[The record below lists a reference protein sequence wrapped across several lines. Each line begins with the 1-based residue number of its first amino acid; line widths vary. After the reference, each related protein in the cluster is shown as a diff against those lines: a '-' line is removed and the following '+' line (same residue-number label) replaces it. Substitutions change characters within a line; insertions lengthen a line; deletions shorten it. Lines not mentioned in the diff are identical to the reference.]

1 MDAAD
6 WVESVRP
13 REDRAGF
20 HLGDGSKV
28 AVVGGGPAGSFFS
41 YFLLE
46 MADRVDLDVHVDIY
60 EPRDFSRPA
69 PMGCNMCGGIISESL
84 VQNLATEGINLPPK
98 VVQRSIDSYVLHMD
112 VGSVR
117 IDTPVHEKR
126 IGAVTRSPGPRDIKE
141 MKWNS
146 FDHQLQKLAEEKGA
160 CVIRGQVDQVGWEN
174 GRPQL
179 KTRDRLLQEY
189 DLVAVAVG
197 VNSGALKLFEGLGL
211 GYERPATTKT
221 FIREYYLGEEVIGQ
235 TLGSSMHVFLLNIPR
250 LEFAAIIPKGDYV
263 TMCLLGEEINSA
275 LVNAFAQAPEVKG
288 CMPADWSP
296 DQRSCQ
302 CSPRINIRGV
312 DKPYANR
319 ILFIGDCG
327 VTRLYKDGIG
337 AAYRTA
343 KAAARTAIFEGISE
357 EAFRQ
362 HYLPVCRSIG
372 RDNLLGKVTFGVTRQ
387 IQRRRFARRAVLR
400 MTVDEQQ
407 KEGRQ
412 RLMSGVLWDMF
423 SGSAPYGDIFLR
435 TLRPAFLGK
444 LVRALAASILPRNR
458 HTVSERRLQ

>member
-1 MDAAD
+1 MDAGD

-13 REDRAGF
+13 REDRTDF
-20 HLGDGSKV
+20 QLGDGSKV

-117 IDTPVHEKR
+117 IDTPLHEKR

-179 KTRDRLLQEY
+179 KTRDRMLQEY

-263 TMCLLGEEINSA
+263 TMCLLGEDINSA

-319 ILFIGDCG
+319 IP
-327 VTRLYKDGIG
+327 
-337 AAYRTA
+337 AATL
-343 KAAARTAIFEGISE
+343 
-357 EAFRQ
+357 
-362 HYLPVCRSIG
+362 HDYLALLG
-372 RDNLLGKVTFGVTRQ
+372 RDADPHESV
-387 IQRRRFARRAVLR
+387 RRTDAIAAENANRGMPV
-400 MTVDEQQ
+400 
-407 KEGRQ
+407 
-412 RLMSGVLWDMF
+412 
-423 SGSAPYGDIFLR
+423 GSEL
-435 TLRPAFLGK
+435 
-444 LVRALAASILPRNR
+444 
-458 HTVSERRLQ
+458 